1 MALTIAESPEG
12 YDAFLLA
19 KMAEEKGSVLFV
31 ARDETR
37 LANTATALKFLAP
50 KLKQHSFPS
59 WDCLPYDRVSPNAE
73 VTSHRIASLTS
84 LIQGGDQ
91 KQIILTTVSAVG
103 QRVPPRKAF
112 EGKTLEAKVG
122 QSINLPKLIKIFE
135 SNGYFR
141 TETVMEP
148 GEYTVR
154 GGIIDVFPS
163 GTEEP
168 LRMDFFGNELE
179 SIRIFDPISQRTTGN
194 AETVSVNPVS
204 EIFLDDESIAQFRSG
219 YRTAFGN
226 VGNDDPLYESIS
238 AGKRF
243 VGMEHWLPLFYA
255 TTETLFDYAPQATII
270 LDYQAQ
276 DAFESRQE
284 LVEEYFDARNTIKG
298 KKGFSAPYNALDPQ
312 TLYLSNGEWSEKLNE
327 QGFGA
332 FSPYSLPES
341 KEGAVYNSQGKQ
353 GKDFADA
360 RANPKVNTF
369 DEVIVHLGELFGEGK
384 KPLITASSQGALDR
398 IEKVLSEHG
407 SLALQKVKSWDQ
419 FALIA
424 PKTVA
429 LSTLAIEHGFT
440 AQGFAV
446 ITEQDILGERMIRP
460 AKRRMRAENFIAE
473 ASSIDI
479 GDLVVHLEHG
489 IGRFQGLETL
499 RVAGGAPHD
508 CLSITYAG
516 DDKLFVPVENIEVLS
531 RYGSDQGAAQLDKL
545 GGVAWQARKAKLK
558 DRIRIMAA
566 ELIKVAA
573 ARELRK
579 GEVFAPT
586 EGLYEEFCARFP
598 YAETEGQ
605 ARAIGDVMG
614 DLTSGKPMDRLIC
627 GDVGFGK
634 TEVALRAAFVTA
646 MSGKQVA
653 IVVPTTLLCR
663 QHYQNFMDRFRD
675 YPVRVEQL
683 SRMVTSKNSKEI
695 KEGIKD
701 GTVDIVIGTHTLL
714 AKGMGFDRL
723 GLLIVDEEQHFGVAH
738 KEKLKQLKNDVHV
751 LTLTA
756 TPIPR
761 TLQMALSGVKELS
774 IIASPPVDRLA
785 VRTFVHPY
793 DAVVIREAIMR
804 ERFRGGQTFY
814 VCPRISD
821 IDKIAGELHDLVPEI
836 KVAVAHGR
844 MPVAELEEVMTAFSD
859 RAFDLLLC
867 TNIIESGIDVPTAN
881 TLIVHRSDMFGLSQ
895 LYQIRGR
902 VGRSKVRAF
911 AYLTLPLRQTITKTA
926 SKRLQVM
933 QTLDMLGAGFSL
945 ASHDLDIR
953 GAGNLLGDE
962 QSGHIKEVGIEFYQ
976 QMLEEAVAEAK
987 GQGLDEVEGDSW
999 SPQINIGMPVLI
1011 PDSYVPDLGV
1021 RLSLYRRLADIK
1033 ELADMESFAAELGD
1047 RFGKVPEEVET
1058 LLQVMVIKTY
1068 CHQAGIEKIDA
1079 GPKGAVV
1086 AFRNNLFANPGGLI
1100 EFITS
1105 QSGTAKV
1112 KPDHRLVL
1120 LRNWE
1125 RAEDRLRGVTKL
1137 SHTLAE
1143 LTH

>member
-1 MALTIAESPEG
+1 MA
-12 YDAFLLA
+12 
-19 KMAEEKGSVLFV
+19 KEKGDILFV

-37 LANTATALKFLAP
+37 LASTSAALKFLD
-50 KLKQHSFPS
+50 LGLRQHYFPA

-73 VTSHRIASLTS
+73 ITSQRIEALTA
-84 LIQGGDQ
+84 LLLGGGKQ
-91 KQIILTTVSAVG
+91 QIILTTVSALG
-103 QRVPPRKAF
+103 QRVPPRKTFA
-112 EGKTLEAKVG
+112 GKTFEAKVG
-122 QSINLPKLIKIFE
+122 QSINLPKLIKVFE
-135 SNGYFR
+135 GNGYFR

-154 GGIIDVFPS
+154 GGIVDVFPS
-163 GTEEP
+163 GAEEP
-168 LRMDFFGNELE
+168 FRMDFFGNELE
-179 SIRIFDPISQRTTGN
+179 SIRTFDPISQRTTGKIDKI
-194 AETVSVNPVS
+194 AVKPVS
-204 EIFLDDESIAQFRSG
+204 EVFVDEESIAQFRSG
-219 YRTAFGN
+219 YRSAFGN
-226 VGNDDPLYESIS
+226 VGSDDPLYESIS
-238 AGKRF
+238 VGKRF
-243 VGMEHWLPLFYA
+243 VGMEHWLPLFYE
-255 TTETLFDYAPQATII
+255 TTETLFDYAPEAII
-270 LDYQAQ
+270 MLDYQAQ
-276 DAFESRQE
+276 DAFDARLE
-284 LVEEYFDARNTIKG
+284 LAHEYFEARRTIKG
-298 KKGFSAPYNALDPQ
+298 KIGTSAPYNALEPD
-312 TLYLSNGEWSEKLNE
+312 TLYLSRDEWDDRLKER
-327 QGFGA
+327 GFGS
-332 FSPYSLPES
+332 FSPFTLPDS
-341 KEGAVYNSQGKQ
+341 SEGSILNAEGKQ

-360 RANPKVNTF
+360 RANPNINVF
-369 DEVIVHLGELFGEGK
+369 DEVVAYIAELYSQGK
-384 KPLITASSQGALDR
+384 KPLVTASGPGALDR
-398 IEKVLSEHG
+398 IEKVLKEHG
-407 SLALQKVKSWDQ
+407 TLSLKPVTSWNEFKAL
-419 FALIA
+419 A

-429 LSTLAIEHGFT
+429 LTTLAIEHGIV
-440 AQGFAV
+440 AQDFAV

-473 ASSIDI
+473 ASAINE
-479 GDLVVHLEHG
+479 GDLVVHVEHG
-489 IGRFQGLETL
+489 IGRFLGLETL
-499 RVAGGAPHD
+499 AIAAAPHD
-508 CLSITYAG
+508 CLSILYAG

-545 GGVAWQARKAKLK
+545 GGVAWQARKSKLK

-579 GEVFAPT
+579 GEVLAPA
-586 EGLYEEFCARFP
+586 EGLYDEFCARFP
-598 YAETEGQ
+598 YVETDGQ
-605 ARAIGDVMG
+605 ARAIGDMLE
-614 DLTSGKPMDRLIC
+614 DMTSGKPMDRLVC

-634 TEVALRAAFVTA
+634 TEVALRGAFVTA
-646 MSGKQVA
+646 MNGKQVA

-663 QHYQNFMDRFRD
+663 QHYMNFIERFRD
-675 YPVRVEQL
+675 YPIRVEQL
-683 SRMVTSKNSKEI
+683 SRMVNPKDAKGI

-714 AKGMGFDRL
+714 AKGMAFDRL
-723 GLLIVDEEQHFGVAH
+723 GLLIIDEEQHFGVAH

-821 IDKIAGELHDLVPEI
+821 IDKVAGELHDLVPDI

-844 MPVAELEEVMTAFSD
+844 MPVAELEEVMAAFSEQ
-859 RAFDLLLC
+859 AFDLLLC
-867 TNIIESGIDVPTAN
+867 TNIIESGIDVPSAN

-911 AYLTLPLRQTITKTA
+911 AYLTLPTRQKISKTA
-926 SKRLQVM
+926 EKRLQVM

-962 QSGHIKEVGIEFYQ
+962 QSGHIREVGIEFYQ

-987 GQGLDEVEGDSW
+987 GQGFDETEGDTW

-1011 PDSYVPDLGV
+1011 PDDYVPDLGV
-1021 RLSLYRRLADIK
+1021 RLSLYRRLADIV
-1033 ELADMESFAAELGD
+1033 EAVDIDSFAAELGD
-1047 RFGKVPEEVET
+1047 RFGKVPDEVET
-1058 LLQVMVIKTY
+1058 LLQVMVIKMH
-1068 CHQAGIEKIDA
+1068 CRQAGIEKIDA
-1079 GPKGAVV
+1079 GPKGAVI
-1086 AFRNNLFANPGGLI
+1086 AFRHNEFANPGGLI

-1125 RAEDRLRGVTKL
+1125 RPEDRLRGVTNLSHKL
-1137 SHTLAE
+1137 SDLCC
-1143 LTH
+1143 